1 MIEYAKRIMLTCEF
15 DSALYKHNKNYIL
28 VMDLSEVCEDELK
41 SLSALTDEYA
51 NEIYA
56 GNDRRAFM
64 EEHAELIIKSDAVEA
79 LCSL

>member
-1 MIEYAKRIMLTCEF
+1 
-15 DSALYKHNKNYIL
+15 
-28 VMDLSEVCEDELK
+28 MDLSQVCEDELK

-64 EEHAELIIKSDAVEA
+64 EEHAELIIKSDAVET